1 MIQCETKRYVV
12 SNVSWTVPEYGSNQI
27 KRAGEIIVSGN
38 QDSDECRSAMAVVD
52 NWRLAH
58 AYPLNVFYM
67 YLKRHYKQ
75 YIVAQRL
82 KRLAS
87 IVGKLQRFPTMDLW
101 RMQDLGGCRVI
112 VDSIEQ
118 VEEVVCDLK
127 NAGFHHQFV
136 GENNYIANPK
146 SSGYRSY
153 HLKYKYHS
161 DRQDTYNN
169 NMRIEIQVR
178 TKLQHIWA
186 TAVEMMDMISGS
198 SLKSGEQSEVSEF
211 FRICSALFSKIE
223 GTAPV
228 PDTPTDRTEIINRI
242 RELDAKLNILNRLD
256 TGSFA
261 VKISG
266 LANPDSGNYIVLHF
280 TGQIVNMFTYKPSL
294 YDKAFEKYR
303 KLEGQDGNAVMV
315 KVGQFAKLR
324 AAYPNYF
331 MDTHNFLELIR
342 SQVN

>member
-1 MIQCETKRYVV
+1 MVQCEAKRYVV

-27 KRAGEIIVSGN
+27 KRAGDIIASGKT
-38 QDSDECRSAMAVVD
+38 DSDNYRSAMTIVD
-52 NWRLAH
+52 NWRLSH

-169 NMRIEIQVR
+169 NMRVEIQVR

-186 TAVEMMDMISGS
+186 TAVEMMDMIAGS

-211 FRICSALFSKIE
+211 FRICSTLFAKME
-223 GTAPV
+223 GTTPV
-228 PDTPTDRTEIINRI
+228 PDTPTDRIEMINRI
-242 RELDAKLNILNRLD
+242 RDLNARLNILNRLA

-261 VKISG
+261 VKIFGST
-266 LANPDSGNYIVLHF
+266 NFDSGNYIVLHF
-280 TGQIVNMFTYKPSL
+280 KNQMVNMFTYKPSL

-303 KLEGQDGNAVMV
+303 ELEGQGGNVVMV
-315 KVGQFAKLR
+315 KAGQFAKLR

-331 MDTHNFLELIR
+331 MDTNDFIELIR
-342 SQVN
+342 SQSN